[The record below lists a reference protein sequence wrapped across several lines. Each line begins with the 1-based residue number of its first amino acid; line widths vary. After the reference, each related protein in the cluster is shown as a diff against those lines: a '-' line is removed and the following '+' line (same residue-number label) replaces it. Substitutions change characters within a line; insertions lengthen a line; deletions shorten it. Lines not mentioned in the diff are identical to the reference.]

1 MIQIQNVNYKYKNGY
16 NALKNINL
24 TIQNGEF
31 VAIVGKNGSG
41 KSTLSRLV
49 TGLKLPSI
57 GDVVVND
64 INTKSKKGF
73 LSLRKNISIVFQNP
87 ENQIVFDR
95 VYDDIAFALENLG
108 IPKDEIK
115 PRVEKALQEVN
126 MQNYIHSSSYELS
139 LGQKQ
144 RIAIASA
151 LAVNSKTIVLDEPTS
166 MIDPTGKKDIY
177 RIVKDLNNKDYTIIY
192 ITNAIDEILLADRI
206 VVLEDGEIKRE
217 ILKDELLDKVHLLKE
232 AGLEIPEMINLV
244 LRLKEKNINLGN
256 FSSYSADEIVS
267 RILEVLNLKN
277 N

>member
-64 INTKSKKGF
+64 INTKSKKDF